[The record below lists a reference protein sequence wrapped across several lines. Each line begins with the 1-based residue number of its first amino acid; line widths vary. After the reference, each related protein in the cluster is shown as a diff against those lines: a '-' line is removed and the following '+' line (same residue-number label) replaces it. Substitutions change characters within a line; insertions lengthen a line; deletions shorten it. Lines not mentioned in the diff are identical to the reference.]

1 MEGYSLIE
9 TELKCKLSPELFS
22 KLQKKLQQLRFDGTV
37 HNIDTYYDTSDFAL
51 LKQAVFVRVR
61 NNKQLDFKFNEK
73 IVKVH
78 GQSTERT
85 FSLPLSVDKA
95 EKMNALFTR
104 FLPCWQSSP
113 TVETAF
119 KENGLIE
126 LARIDNRRDAHS
138 GNKVYVS
145 IDHVAGLGDFLEVET
160 HNEEGA
166 DTTKAVARLQN
177 FVADLDVQHINVGYV
192 ELWLLEHNPLAYE
205 LGQYHLS

>member
-9 TELKCKLSPELFS
+9 TELKCKLSPELLS
-22 KLQKKLQQLRFDGTV
+22 KVQTKLQQLRFDGTV

-51 LKQAVFVRVR
+51 LKQAASVCIRD
-61 NNKQLDFKFNEK
+61 NKQVDFKFNEK
-73 IVKVH
+73 NDKEH

-85 FSLPLSVDKA
+85 FSLPLSAGKA

-126 LARIDNRRDAHS
+126 LARIDNRRDAYA
-138 GNKVYVS
+138 GNEVYVS

-160 HNEEGA
+160 HSEEGA
-166 DTTKAVARLQN
+166 DTSKAVARLQN
-177 FVADLDVQHINVGYV
+177 FVADLDV
-192 ELWLLEHNPLAYE
+192 
-205 LGQYHLS
+205 